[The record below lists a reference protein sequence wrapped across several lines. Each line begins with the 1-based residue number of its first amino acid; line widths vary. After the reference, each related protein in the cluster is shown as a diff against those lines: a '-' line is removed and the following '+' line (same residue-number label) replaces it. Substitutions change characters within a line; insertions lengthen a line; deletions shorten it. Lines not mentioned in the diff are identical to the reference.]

1 MDQITTYATLQSAV
15 AGMIHRSDDTDIT
28 DNIPLFIQLCEADLN
43 DRLLLKDMESDE
55 PLTLTTSLNYVALP
69 TGFVSPIAF
78 WLVVD
83 GQRVPLEFVLPQQL
97 PYDTENSQPEYV
109 AVDGANLRFDC
120 PASSGYSAYLRCIK
134 KSNLSITTTSNAL
147 LLKRPDVYLFGTL
160 HQVALFTKDDN
171 DAQKYLSKYESA
183 INGLKSAEARAR
195 NMVPMRVDPALTGRG
210 AGFNVFRGE

>member
-15 AGMIHRSDDTDIT
+15 AGMIHRASSATIT
-28 DNIPLFIQLCEADLN
+28 DNVPLFIQLCEADLN

-55 PLTLTTSLNYVALP
+55 PLTLTTSQNYVALP

-83 GQRVPLEFVLPQQL
+83 GQREPLDFVLPQQL
-97 PYDTENSQPEYV
+97 PYDTDDNQPQFV

-120 PASSGYSAYLRCIK
+120 PADSGYSAFLRCIK
-134 KSNLSITTTSNAL
+134 KSNLSVSTTTNAL

-160 HQVALFTKDDN
+160 HQVSLFTKDDN
-171 DAQKYLSKYESA
+171 EAQKYFAKYENA
-183 INGLKSAEARAR
+183 ISGLKSAEARAR
-195 NMVPMRVDPALTGRG
+195 NMVPMRVDPALAGRG
-210 AGFNVFRGE
+210 GDGFNVFNG